1 MSIYDLVDGGCMVQG
16 MVRVVEIG
24 PEGRHADVYDGEG
37 EDIPGD
43 EAWGEHDI
51 CFLYYDKAE
60 ERLTFEVQE

>member
-1 MSIYDLVDGGCMVQG
+1 MSIYDLIDGGCMVQG
-16 MVRVVEIG
+16 MVRVTVIS
-24 PEGRHADVYDGEG
+24 PEGRLTDVYDGEG